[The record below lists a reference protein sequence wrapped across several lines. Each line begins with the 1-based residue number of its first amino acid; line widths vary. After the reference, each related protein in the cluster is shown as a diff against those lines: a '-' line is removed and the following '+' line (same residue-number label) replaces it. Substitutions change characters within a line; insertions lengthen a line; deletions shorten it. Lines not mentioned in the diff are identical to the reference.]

1 MSLHHSP
8 LGTPGGA
15 NATTLLLLGSG
26 ELGKELLA
34 AAHRL
39 GVETVAVDRCDGA
52 PAMQIAH
59 RSHTIDMTDAD
70 ALRAVVDSEEPALI
84 VPEIEAVATDELQR
98 LEADG
103 YDVVPTAEATRLTM
117 DREWIREF
125 AAEEVG
131 VPTSDYRFA
140 DDETAYR
147 AAVDEIGFPAV
158 VKPTMSSSGKGQ
170 SVVREEADVDDAWT
184 VATEGSR
191 SDTGRV
197 IVEELVDLDYEVT
210 LLTVRHGEETTIC
223 PPVGHRQVDGD
234 YRESWQPHPMSD
246 EAIEAAREMARA
258 VTDGLGG
265 HGIFGVEFFV
275 ADGEVLFS
283 ELSPRPHDTG
293 LVTLATQS
301 LDQFELHLRA
311 ILGLPIPGIE
321 LERPG
326 ASSAV
331 VASEPIELP
340 AVDGVGDALA
350 DPAVDVRL
358 FGKPD
363 AYAGRRM
370 AVAVADAESVATA
383 RERAGDAA
391 GAIDVF
397 EATDGIEATNE
408 SD

>member
-103 YDVVPTAEATRLTM
+103 YDVVPTAEATRVTM

-234 YRESWQPHPMSD
+234 YHESWQPHPMSD

-265 HGIFGVEFFV
+265 HGIFGVEFFI